1 MPKKG
6 EKQTPQTIKKISD
19 SRKGQPSSTK
29 GTKKT
34 PLQRE
39 KISVG
44 IKGVFQ
50 WIKDKDLSV
59 LLIRDFATANINF
72 DDGLI
77 KPAIILYAG
86 VLEAVLR
93 YQLKEDDT
101 FEHLIDKAGEKK
113 IIEGISVHR
122 LHTLRDFR
130 NYIHLHRELEHD
142 FELTI
147 GIAQLAQETCISVV
161 GELRESAKIVRAK
174 IEDDANENKKTLPE
188 KKFVLF
194 AEQEEKILEQLH
206 KQLGGEL
213 KRKIHFVYGHP
224 ERPEFQYTPD
234 GVIRKGN
241 DLIFI
246 EIKHLIDKRFAE
258 SIIDSGIKTLKTIV
272 EKFGPSSDPKGKIKA
287 LLVIVSPYDLG
298 SGYTLNNQDIKVEF
312 IKE

>member
-6 EKQTPQTIKKISD
+6 EKQTPQIIKKISD

-29 GTKKT
+29 GIKKT
-34 PLQRE
+34 RLQRE

-44 IKGVFQ
+44 RKGVFQ
-50 WIKDKDLSV
+50 WIEDKDLSA
-59 LLIRDFATANINF
+59 LLVRDFATANINF

-86 VLEAVLR
+86 ILEAVLK
-93 YQLKEDDT
+93 YQLRKDDT
-101 FEHLIDKAGEKK
+101 FESLIDGAGKKK
-113 IIEGISVHR
+113 IIEEISVHR

-130 NYIHLHRELEHD
+130 NYIHLHRELKHD

-174 IEDDANENKKTLPE
+174 IEDDVNENKKTLSD

-206 KQLGGEL
+206 KKIGGEL

-224 ERPEFQYTPD
+224 ERPEFRYTPD

-241 DLIFI
+241 DIIFI
-246 EIKHLIDKRFAE
+246 EIKRLIDKRFAE
-258 SIIDSGIKTLKTIV
+258 DIIGNGIKTLKMIL

-298 SGYTLNNQDIKVEF
+298 SGYTLEGQNIKVEF
-312 IKE
+312 VKG

>member
-6 EKQTPQTIKKISD
+6 EKQSPQTIKKISD

-29 GTKKT
+29 GIKKT
-34 PLQRE
+34 RLQRE

-44 IKGVFQ
+44 RKGVFQ
-50 WIKDKDLSV
+50 WIEDKNLST

-86 VLEAVLR
+86 ILEAVLKHR
-93 YQLKEDDT
+93 LKKDDK
-101 FEHLIDKAGEKK
+101 FENLIDKAGEKK
-113 IIEGISVHR
+113 IIEEISVHR

-130 NYIHLHRELEHD
+130 NYIHLHRELKHD
-142 FELTI
+142 FKLTI
-147 GIAQLAQETCISVV
+147 GIAQLAQETCISVA

-174 IEDDANENKKTLPE
+174 IEDDVNESKKTLSD
-188 KKFVLF
+188 KKFVFF
-194 AEQEEKILEQLH
+194 AEQEEKILERLH
-206 KQLGGEL
+206 KEIGGEL
-213 KRKIHFVYGHP
+213 KRKIHFVYGYP
-224 ERPEFQYTPD
+224 ERPEFRYTPD

-258 SIIDSGIKTLKTIV
+258 SVISNGIKTLKIIL
-272 EKFGPSSDPKGKIKA
+272 EKFGPSLDPSGKIKA

-298 SGYTLNNQDIKVEF
+298 SGYALNGQDIKVEF
-312 IKE
+312 VKG